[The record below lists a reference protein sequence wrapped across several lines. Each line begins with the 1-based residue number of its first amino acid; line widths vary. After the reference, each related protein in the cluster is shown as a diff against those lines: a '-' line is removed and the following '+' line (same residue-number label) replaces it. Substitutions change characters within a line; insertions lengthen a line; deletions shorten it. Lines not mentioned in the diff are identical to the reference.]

1 MVDRIRLIIKNFFN
15 TQVAFAEYLQITK
28 QQVTRYLNGDNY
40 LPISV
45 IIKLANDY
53 KINPT
58 WLLLGYGNMLLS
70 DTEKVNTSQHIQE
83 LNDRIKE
90 LEIENKVL
98 KELIKK

>member
-90 LEIENKVL
+90 LEIENRLL
-98 KELIKK
+98 KELVKK

>member
-1 MVDRIRLIIKNFFN
+1 
-15 TQVAFAEYLQITK
+15 
-28 QQVTRYLNGDNY
+28 
-40 LPISV
+40 
-45 IIKLANDY
+45 
-53 KINPT
+53 
-58 WLLLGYGNMLLS
+58 MLLS